1 MPPWG
6 IIGPPH
12 DPQVASVAGCLR
24 ERGAE
29 PVILDFSRFPARGT
43 LSILDGMPLAPG
55 VGIDG
60 VRRWYIRS
68 MPLPL
73 PFFPKSATVEM
84 ASSDELARDWR
95 QAYAGGRERRSF
107 VFSFVAALERGGA
120 FLVNPP
126 ATFGQHFLKIEQL
139 RMLRDAAVPVPRT
152 LATNDPAAVIDFA
165 RSAGGAIV
173 YKPVAGGALCRRVT
187 ADDLRPERLG
197 LLANAPVLF
206 QEEIPGRNLRVYVVA
221 GRVVTSYEIV
231 STELD
236 YRGAETAVLPAA
248 LSDEEHDVSLRAA
261 KACGLVFTGIDIRR
275 RPDGTFALLEC
286 NPSPMFT
293 GIERRTRKN
302 PVTRALADLL
312 QEHNGGW
319 SGCSGRVSVQNNE
332 TCSPVEPPHFRPQ
345 G

>member
-24 ERGAE
+24 DRGAG
-29 PVILDFSRFPARGT
+29 PVILDFSRFPAKGR
-43 LSILDGMPLAPG
+43 LSLLDGMPLAPS

-60 VRRWYIRS
+60 ARRWYVRS

-73 PFFPKSATVEM
+73 PFLPNNATPNNATPNNATPNNATVDN
-84 ASSDELARDWR
+84 ASPDELAHDWR

-126 ATFGQHFLKIEQL
+126 ATFGQHFLKLEQL
-139 RMLRDAAVPVPRT
+139 QLLRDAAVPIPRT

-165 RSAGGAIV
+165 HSVGGPIV

-187 ADDLRPERLG
+187 ADDLRPERLT

-206 QEEIPGRNLRVYVVA
+206 QEEIPGRNLRVYA
-221 GRVVTSYEIV
+221 
-231 STELD
+231 
-236 YRGAETAVLPAA
+236 
-248 LSDEEHDVSLRAA
+248 
-261 KACGLVFTGIDIRR
+261 
-275 RPDGTFALLEC
+275 
-286 NPSPMFT
+286 
-293 GIERRTRKN
+293 
-302 PVTRALADLL
+302 
-312 QEHNGGW
+312 
-319 SGCSGRVSVQNNE
+319 
-332 TCSPVEPPHFRPQ
+332 
-345 G
+345 

>member
-1 MPPWG
+1 
-6 IIGPPH
+6 
-12 DPQVASVAGCLR
+12 
-24 ERGAE
+24 
-29 PVILDFSRFPARGT
+29 
-43 LSILDGMPLAPG
+43 MPLAPS

-60 VRRWYIRS
+60 ARRWYVRS

-73 PFFPKSATVEM
+73 PFLPNNATPNNATVDN
-84 ASSDELARDWR
+84 ASPDELAHDWR

-126 ATFGQHFLKIEQL
+126 ATFGQHFLKLEQL
-139 RMLRDAAVPVPRT
+139 QLLRDAAVPIPRT

-165 RSAGGAIV
+165 HSVGGPIV

-187 ADDLRPERLG
+187 ADDLRPERLT

-206 QEEIPGRNLRVYVVA
+206 QEEIPGRNLRVYAVA
-221 GRVVTSYEIV
+221 GRVIASYEIV
-231 STELD
+231 SAELD
-236 YRGAETAVLPAA
+236 YRGAETAVRPAA
-248 LSDEEHDVSLRAA
+248 LSEQEHEASLRAA
-261 KACGLVFTGIDIRR
+261 NACRLIFTGIDIRR

-302 PVTRALADLL
+302 PITQALADLL
-312 QEHNGGW
+312 HEH
-319 SGCSGRVSVQNNE
+319 
-332 TCSPVEPPHFRPQ
+332 T
-345 G
+345 